1 MSDPWAS
8 LRDSVIATNTGDTF
22 TNDLLSN
29 PPVTPPE
36 LGARNVTGG
45 VAFFSDSP
53 ETITSSNDSILFT
66 DTNGLTPNT
75 RYRLFLH
82 HFNKSGTDIYFHIQA
97 IYVGTNINGAS
108 MEFGP
113 IGYGING
120 DVTKAGQNAVRSYL
134 DKIPDADADIN
145 DADSVPPVNSN
156 SIPIAQYTKVKEVV
170 TTIYSFPSVPNN
182 ETLSA
187 IAELKTSDSDIYV
200 YVVVGNPLSSSYYK
214 NDSQTAATDSHIRG
228 TFPQR
233 LITRIQDTPAYSIS
247 TGEETPGRFLL
258 VTNSFEESPADTDWS
273 GSDYTLWAK
282 SIPNLTDGGNYGR
295 MFYERVAISN
305 SANYDLQAA
314 FVANPRTPTSAF
326 RGAVRDVGASAT
338 WLVPNPDWGNGTV
351 PEYSGNVGTVIWK
364 GVIPPAG
371 EIPLNPFK
379 KRFYYTPAGGSSAK
393 LSLWIIPYSG
403 S

>member
-1 MSDPWAS
+1 MSDPWES

-75 RYRLFLH
+75 RYRLFLY
-82 HFNKSGTDIYFHIQA
+82 HFNKSGEALNFSIKA
-97 IYVGTNINGAS
+97 IYHGTNSNGAHLN
-108 MEFGP
+108 FGP
-113 IGYGING
+113 VAFNKNG
-120 DVTKAGQNAVRSYL
+120 VAAKAGQTAARSYL
-134 DKIPDADADIN
+134 DNIPDTNADIN
-145 DADSVPPVNSN
+145 DADSVPPVTSN
-156 SIPIAQYTKVKEVV
+156 KIPVSQYTTANPVV

-182 ETLSA
+182 ETISA
-187 IAELKTSDSDIYV
+187 IAELKTSDSDIHV
-200 YVVVGNPLSSSYYK
+200 YVVTGKPLSSSYYK
-214 NDSQTAATDSHIRG
+214 NDSQTADTDSHIRG

-258 VTNSFEESPADTDWS
+258 VTNSLEETPADTDWS
-273 GSDYTLWAK
+273 GTDYTLWTK

-314 FVANPRTPTSAF
+314 FVANPRAPTSAF

-338 WLVPNPDWGNGTV
+338 WLVPNPDWGNGSV
-351 PEYSGNVGTVIWK
+351 PEHSGNVGTVIWK

-371 EIPLNPFK
+371 KIPLNPFK

-393 LSLWIIPYSG
+393 LSLWVIPYSG